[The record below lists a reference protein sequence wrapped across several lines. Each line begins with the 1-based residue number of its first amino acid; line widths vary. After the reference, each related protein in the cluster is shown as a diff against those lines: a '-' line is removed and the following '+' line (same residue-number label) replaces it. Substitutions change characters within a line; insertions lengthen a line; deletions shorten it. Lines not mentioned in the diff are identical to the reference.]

1 MKQRMP
7 EWTGGRRLCAAAI
20 GICLITLAGSCRTA
34 TVSDDTMPKR
44 DIKTVMES
52 HVDELMA
59 IPGVTGVAIGAL
71 DDGTPCIQVLV
82 EKKTEDV
89 IRHIPKTLEG
99 HPVTIIESGVIR
111 PMGGT

>member
-1 MKQRMP
+1 MSDR
-7 EWTGGRRLCAAAI
+7 TGGRRLYKAAI
-20 GICLITLAGSCRTA
+20 IVYLLTVVGACRTA

-89 IRHIPKTLEG
+89 VRRIPETLEG

>member
-1 MKQRMP
+1 MNDKMSDG
-7 EWTGGRRLCAAAI
+7 TGGRIAYKAAI
-20 GICLITLAGSCRTA
+20 IVFLITVTSACRTA

-44 DIKTVMES
+44 DVKTVMES

-82 EKKTEDV
+82 EKKTEET
-89 IRHIPKTLEG
+89 IRQIPKTLEG

>member
-1 MKQRMP
+1 MP
-7 EWTGGRRLCAAAI
+7 NWSSRTRLYAAATI
-20 GICLITLAGSCRTA
+20 VLLIMGSGGCRTA
-34 TVSDDTMPKR
+34 TVSDDNMPKR

-59 IPGVTGVAIGAL
+59 TPGVVGVAIGAL

-82 EKKTEDV
+82 EVKTEDTV
-89 IRHIPKTLEG
+89 RRLPKTLEG

-111 PMGGT
+111 PMEGG